1 MLRLASV
8 RRLDEARFHS
18 LRRAAMESHVVRRCR
33 MRSVGSPRAWSLA
46 AVVWALV
53 TTVTLA
59 GALAIPQ
66 AAAAAVRPNP
76 GFNANT
82 LEANDDE
89 STPAVNLGFTVNF
102 FGLPFTQL
110 FVNNNGNVT
119 FDEPLPQF
127 TPFDLTFTQRQVI
140 APFFADVDTSGA
152 GSGLVRYGN
161 DIVNGRPAFGV
172 NWLGVGYFS
181 SNVDKLNSFQL
192 VLIDRGD
199 RGAGDFDIEFN
210 YDQIQWET
218 GDASEG
224 IGGLGGFSAR
234 AGFSNGTGIP
244 GTFLELPGSAVN
256 GAFLDTNSFTGL
268 RNNAQ
273 GSEVLGRYVFEA
285 RNGVVVAQQLLTV
298 TKLGRGTGRVTSADG
313 GIDCGADCEQLYP
326 VTTPVDLGA
335 VADPGSQ
342 FVGFGGDCDANGV
355 VVMTGSRSCTATFVQ
370 VQAAPL
376 TVTKLGSGTGRVT
389 STPPGIDCGTDCTE
403 LYPVNTAVDLDAVAD
418 PGSQFVAFGG
428 DCDANGG
435 VVMTGSRSCTATFVR
450 VFQLTVRIIGSGQVS
465 VPPGIAC
472 PADCSELFEVNT
484 LVTLQAFPAPGSA
497 VLAFGGHP
505 DCADGIVRLTGNLE
519 CEVQF
524 GPPPPAPLVLTGT
537 VSVGSDGRRSNGP
550 SFNPDVSADGTLVVF
565 QSRATN
571 LDGRCMNDF
580 DQIFVRNRATGE
592 TRCLSVGLDGAPGNE
607 ASTLPAVSAD
617 GAFAAFQSGATN
629 LAPPCTNGMVHV
641 FLVHVET
648 GAVTCVSTGP
658 GGPGTGPS
666 TAAAISADGGFVA
679 FQTSATNLLPAC
691 ATGNDQVLR
700 WTRATGEFH
709 CASQAASGDPGN
721 GPSGAPAISGDGGVV
736 AFESSATNLVV
747 PCTTGESQI
756 FVADLALR
764 GIICESLSPGGDAGD
779 DPSAAPALS
788 ADGLRLAFHSRA
800 TNLAAPC
807 ANGFDQV
814 FVRNRASGVT
824 ECLSVAD
831 GSPGNG
837 PSHDA
842 DLSGNGRFVVFVSSA
857 TNLVTPAS
865 PLAVS
870 APLQVSGNPVAQGR
884 LPSLNQVLM
893 SDAVKGALMGLTNP
907 QGQDT
912 PAGNGSNMK
921 PTAADDGATASE
933 TTNSNTA
940 GDDTDAENDIH
951 MMVPRDP
958 PPPGQSAIVAPVN
971 GTIFRLIPDA
981 LTRIRFTWTRVR
993 GAARY
998 DLVLILPSG
1007 TQAVV
1012 ERDTTTTFFDLP
1024 DDPNLFGAYQV
1035 QVGGVSA
1042 GGRGPL
1048 SDPVT
1053 IRLTPGMPDE
1063 GDRPVI
1069 TAPADGAVLTI
1080 GTPVTFAWTPVPGAT
1095 GYGFEVSGTDLEF
1108 LNPRGCDP
1116 DAVNGAGPLG
1126 GPRGPGFGF
1135 PVTDTGFEATI
1146 PRVTPGRY
1154 QIRVIALGPGGL
1166 AGCFG
1171 NAITV
1176 VVQ

>member
-1 MLRLASV
+1 MVAT
-8 RRLDEARFHS
+8 
-18 LRRAAMESHVVRRCR
+18 
-33 MRSVGSPRAWSLA
+33 W
-46 AVVWALV
+46 
-53 TTVTLA
+53 
-59 GALAIPQ
+59 
-66 AAAAAVRPNP
+66 
-76 GFNANT
+76 
-82 LEANDDE
+82 
-89 STPAVNLGFTVNF
+89 
-102 FGLPFTQL
+102 
-110 FVNNNGNVT
+110 
-119 FDEPLPQF
+119 
-127 TPFDLTFTQRQVI
+127 
-140 APFFADVDTSGA
+140 
-152 GSGLVRYGN
+152 
-161 DIVNGRPAFGV
+161 
-172 NWLGVGYFS
+172 
-181 SNVDKLNSFQL
+181 
-192 VLIDRGD
+192 
-199 RGAGDFDIEFN
+199 
-210 YDQIQWET
+210 
-218 GDASEG
+218 
-224 IGGLGGFSAR
+224 IGGLLLGLLELAFFSSSAFGASTTFTNRAAFLGAVVSPTTFDFEVASGFPEAPASLTSLAGGEVLLSTDEDVTAATLHDFGFGFGQAIAGRSRGRVDAFKALRMTFTAPTFAVGFDDLDLTGSGGVPTEIAIINVSFLNGAPSEQFSVTDGDGDFGTAAFFGIISSDPIDSIQVFSADAITDPPGGR
-234 AGFSNGTGIP
+234 ANLIDNVILAQVRPLLTVTRSGSGSGSVTSDPAGIDC
-244 GTFLELPGSAVN
+244 GIDCTELYPVNTAVDLNAAAEPGSQFLGFGGDCDAN
-256 GAFLDTNSFTGL
+256 GGVVMTGL
-268 RNNAQ
+268 RSCTATFAQ
-273 GSEVLGRYVFEA
+273 VDGDPF
-285 RNGVVVAQQLLTV
+285 LTV